1 MKGAQQTE
9 KEEEAYGEIGQ
20 GSFTTNSRERRRA
33 TNHVGRGA
41 DVGECS
47 TIARGRSW
55 AKGLCQLEINLGA
68 RKSGRRRAG
77 GLSKGAGRH
86 GRIPSSRTN
95 NMHHTMHTSFACPDA
110 CSMTLAAFTS
120 RWATPWRCMWRKAAT
135 TSAAYARAVPSG
147 NPLPSRL
154 PTTSTQHGSSTTA
167 QVQPKVRSVR
177 LCWGACRGTREPNS
191 RHANIAKSLHLQ
203 RDLLWGT
210 YVRCAAKSPP
220 ASSSNRR
227 QTLTSSWLLPS
238 RVTMAGQGASATR
251 ASRSRASQFP
261 PPSNTVALGT
271 TFRAT
276 AMSNEPRQAQR
287 RWREEETRAN
297 QGLAEGGVGVGWRDP
312 QPSAGGLHRPA
323 GNASYLR
330 PPCGPAHWRL
340 APRTLLATQWFRFD
354 QRLSCTPA
362 QGPLWGCGGRTDS
375 GPPSTT

>member
-1 MKGAQQTE
+1 MPAGRWILHAQAPRVPGGVWERARMKGAQQTQ

-120 RWATPWRCMWRKAAT
+120 RWVTPWRCMWRKAAT

-154 PTTSTQHGSSTTA
+154 PTTSTQHGQA
-167 QVQPKVRSVR
+167 QLNKCSQKCEVCAFAGVRVGGLGNPIAGMPTLPRACTCSVT
-177 LCWGACRGTREPNS
+177 CCGARTS
-191 RHANIAKSLHLQ
+191 
-203 RDLLWGT
+203 D
-210 YVRCAAKSPP
+210 VRPSHRPP
-220 ASSSNRR
+220 A
-227 QTLTSSWLLPS
+227 
-238 RVTMAGQGASATR
+238 A
-251 ASRSRASQFP
+251 
-261 PPSNTVALGT
+261 
-271 TFRAT
+271 
-276 AMSNEPRQAQR
+276 
-287 RWREEETRAN
+287 
-297 QGLAEGGVGVGWRDP
+297 
-312 QPSAGGLHRPA
+312 
-323 GNASYLR
+323 
-330 PPCGPAHWRL
+330 
-340 APRTLLATQWFRFD
+340 RTGDKR
-354 QRLSCTPA
+354 
-362 QGPLWGCGGRTDS
+362 
-375 GPPSTT
+375 